1 MLDYEEKLKQY
12 MNEHQVEGSH
22 LSFEVSCHSIAQAA
36 EAVNGNSSDFVKNV
50 CMMTSDDQLI
60 VAIVGGEGSASSKK
74 VGKVLGIDRPRLATP
89 EEILKKTGYP
99 CGGTPSFGFSAIF
112 LIDPKVLEKDVI
124 YTGGGSE
131 KSLVKICPSFLQAIN
146 QGRIVNIRR

>member
-1 MLDYEEKLKQY
+1 MDYEKKLKQY
-12 MNEHQVEGSH
+12 MSERKVEGRH
-22 LSFEVSCHSIAQAA
+22 LSFEVSCHSIADAA
-36 EAVNGNSSDFVKNV
+36 EAVNGEPGDFVKNV

-60 VAIVGGEGSASSKK
+60 VAIVGGEENASSKK
-74 VGKVLGIDRPRLATP
+74 VGKALGVEWPRLARP

-99 CGGTPSFGFSAIF
+99 CGGIPSFGFSAIF

-131 KSLVKICPSFLQAIN
+131 NSLVKVSPKHLQHLN
-146 QGRIVNIRR
+146 QATVVRIRR

>member
-1 MLDYEEKLKQY
+1 
-12 MNEHQVEGSH
+12 MNKHHVEGRH
-22 LSFEVSCHSIAQAA
+22 FSFKVSCHSIAEAA
-36 EAVNGNSSDFVKNV
+36 EAVNGEPGDFVKNV
-50 CMMTSDDQLI
+50 CMMTLEDQLI
-60 VAIVGGEGSASSKK
+60 VAIVGGEENASSKK
-74 VGKVLGIDRPRLATP
+74 VGKALDIERPRLATP

-131 KSLVKICPSFLQAIN
+131 KSLVKISPQHLQHLN
-146 QGRIVNIRR
+146 QATIVRVRR